1 MTESFLHSHRFKNDP
16 LGKFFSLALGAHILL
31 AMIAYIISF
40 VFNFQFFESKNKNA
54 EIIQSAVRVDVVG
67 MPKFTVQELKNLDP
81 ATTSKGQKA
90 DSAPAK
96 AEVESKSDVEFKS
109 TEKKIKLSSLFSS
122 LSNRPVE
129 KAKKIKKKGSVLSA
143 KELNSLAL
151 EGNKV
156 SEGQSLVGDSLKG
169 AQGAYIEYVSS
180 MPSYVRPYWKLPS
193 YLLNKEL
200 KARIRVFVS
209 QSGRIIKTEIYES
222 RGVPEFD
229 KRALEALKKTGSF
242 PAPDKSIWT
251 RLTSGDVIL
260 GFPL

>member
-1 MTESFLHSHRFKNDP
+1 MTESFLHSNRLKNDS
-16 LGKFFSLALGAHILL
+16 LGKFFSLALSAHVLL
-31 AMIAYIISF
+31 AAFAYLISF
-40 VFNFQFFESKNKNA
+40 VFNFQLFESKNKNA
-54 EIIQSAVRVDVVG
+54 DVIQSSVRVDVVG

-81 ATTSKGQKA
+81 TATSVGQKV
-90 DSAPAK
+90 DSTPKK
-96 AEVESKSDVEFKS
+96 AEVESKSDVEFKT
-109 TEKKIKLSSLFSS
+109 TEKKVKLSSLFSS
-122 LSNRPVE
+122 LSKRPVK
-129 KAKKIKKKGSVLSA
+129 KAKKRKKKGSVLSA

-156 SEGQSLVGDSLKG
+156 SKGQSLVGDSLKG
-169 AQGAYIEYVSS
+169 AQGAYIEYVSA

-193 YLLNKEL
+193 YLLDKGL
-200 KARIRVFVS
+200 KARIRVYVS

-222 RGVPEFD
+222 SGVGEFD

-242 PAPDKSIWT
+242 PAPEKSIWT